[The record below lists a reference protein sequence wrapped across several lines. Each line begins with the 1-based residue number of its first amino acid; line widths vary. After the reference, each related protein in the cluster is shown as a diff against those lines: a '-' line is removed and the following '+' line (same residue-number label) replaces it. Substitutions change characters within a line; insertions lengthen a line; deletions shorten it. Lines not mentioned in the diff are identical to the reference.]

1 MCKGNEEAKPQNACT
16 LCLLIEVLS
25 VGQIKYS
32 KLGTKTHTHTLT
44 EQAHTHTHK
53 AGTHTHTEQAHTHAC
68 VYIKYVNDRAK
79 RLWAKT
85 RREAERERQ
94 RRRDRVGSSRSNPI
108 KQS

>member
-32 KLGTKTHTHTLT
+32 KLGTKTHTHTK
-44 EQAHTHTHK
+44 QAH
-53 AGTHTHTEQAHTHAC
+53 THTHTEQAHTHAC